1 MITVEALREKV
12 VGREL
17 DGGTWTPEHYEAFL
31 AAECMLAPPPE
42 PGGELHPMMVFHAT
56 VRAVAYTIEELF
68 ALLDCPMEDGPMLG
82 GMDLTQDRPLRVGAT
97 YEVRP
102 TITGVERKSGRSGTF
117 DLVATRFDV
126 REAGAAD
133 DDIAATLVNT
143 YVCPR
148 RG

>member
-1 MITVEALREKV
+1 
-12 VGREL
+12 
-17 DGGTWTPEHYEAFL
+17 
-31 AAECMLAPPPE
+31 
-42 PGGELHPMMVFHAT
+42 MMVFHAT

-82 GMDLTQDRPLRVGAT
+82 GMDLTQDRPLRVGAS

-148 RG
+148 RA